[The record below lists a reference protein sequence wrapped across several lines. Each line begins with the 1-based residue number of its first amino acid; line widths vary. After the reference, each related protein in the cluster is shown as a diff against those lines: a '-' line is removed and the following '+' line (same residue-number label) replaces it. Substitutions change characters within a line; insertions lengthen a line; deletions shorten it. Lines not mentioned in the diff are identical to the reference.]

1 MSSRGYGGGG
11 RFPTIFTE
19 THLSGRLAQNPETFR
34 ASQFS
39 PLSHCK
45 SRWLRY
51 PLPRPS
57 LRTRT
62 ALITAASGLNE
73 LLVTRT
79 EGHEKEHSPIDIKKE
94 LWVMQPAVSHSGLP
108 KMMSRL
114 NGEKQAPT

>member
-1 MSSRGYGGGG
+1 MPRNPK
-11 RFPTIFTE
+11 RFEQANFLHFFT
-19 THLSGRLAQNPETFR
+19 RI
-34 ASQFS
+34 
-39 PLSHCK
+39 

-94 LWVMQPAVSHSGLP
+94 LWVTQPAVSHSGLP
-108 KMMSRL
+108 NMMSRL

>member
-1 MSSRGYGGGG
+1 MMVTCFAGHQMSGK
-11 RFPTIFTE
+11 PE
-19 THLSGRLAQNPETFR
+19 AKPETFR

-39 PLSHCK
+39 SLFTRI

-79 EGHEKEHSPIDIKKE
+79 EGHEKEHAPIDIKKE
-94 LWVMQPAVSHSGLP
+94 LWVMQPAASHSGLP

>member
-1 MSSRGYGGGG
+1 MPRNPKRFEQANFHHFHTANHDGCVPSSSSL
-11 RFPTIFTE
+11 FTD
-19 THLSGRLAQNPETFR
+19 G
-34 ASQFS
+34 
-39 PLSHCK
+39 
-45 SRWLRY
+45 
-51 PLPRPS
+51 
-57 LRTRT
+57 T

-94 LWVMQPAVSHSGLP
+94 LWVTQPAVSHSGLP